1 MATRLDS
8 SKIKETILLF
18 RQERKETF
26 RYASYDFCY
35 LYFQEHK
42 GHLAEN
48 MENSCMHLW
57 SYLASWGMLRG
68 SSKLRLRSPA
78 ALKELIAHFD
88 ETAKANPKL
97 WELDVDKYNDA
108 TIQNLINEYNA
119 IGDILEKIISD
130 EKDKTYPSITLITKI
145 MLGVYGNIPAF
156 DTYFIQTF
164 HSMFGGFGVC
174 KEKELKNIH
183 IFYINNKELLE
194 KLQEEIKVV
203 DFNGHSTDY
212 HYKLAKLIDM
222 YGFSLNAP
230 KDN

>member
-1 MATRLDS
+1 
-8 SKIKETILLF
+8 
-18 RQERKETF
+18 
-26 RYASYDFCY
+26 
-35 LYFQEHK
+35 
-42 GHLAEN
+42 
-48 MENSCMHLW
+48 MHLW

-68 SSKLRLRSPA
+68 SSKLRLHSPA
-78 ALKELIAHFD
+78 ALKELITHFD